1 MTVYMPPL
9 TILYAEENKVLM
21 LNVTEML
28 EDEGWRVDA
37 CPDGP
42 SALEKI
48 EGDEQYDLLLLDSGL
63 PGVSGL
69 ELVSRARA
77 LAHRR
82 YTPIIILSTTEMGRE
97 ARSAGANLF
106 LRKTENIYAI
116 VEYVLKLTGRAS
128 RGIQK

>member
-9 TILYAEENKVLM
+9 TILYAEANTVLM

-28 EDEGWRVDA
+28 EDEGWRVDV

-48 EGDEQYDLLLLDSGL
+48 ASDAPYDLLLLDSCL
-63 PGVSGL
+63 PGVQGL
-69 ELVSRARA
+69 ELADRARS

-82 YTPIIILSTTEMGRE
+82 NTPIIILSTMDLGRR
-97 ARSAGANLF
+97 ARRAGAN
-106 LRKTENIYAI
+106 IC
-116 VEYVLKLTGRAS
+116 
-128 RGIQK
+128 